1 MPSRRF
7 GRPAVVVAT
16 LIAFSVL
23 ILVFIGEG
31 LKAFVRKDGVSLG
44 KRDITFGLN
53 WQTTI
58 STPST
63 ARSEILA
70 LHDCSPDS
78 LNTPTSLII
87 DRIQSEKHAMEEST
101 TVSAILA
108 QGTNTVSFALQGRS
122 DMVSVILADINSLVT
137 HPTGVSNTVRDA
149 TGLLAIA
156 MAKSRPS
163 ISTTSVQSAST
174 PTDLHSLAAFELSKK
189 AEAYNVHHNSHGES
203 CDCAACISS
212 TAASIPITIAPPLPT
227 HELMARAFVAR
238 AETVTVTISVCSDSA
253 SNSTGSANQSPPP
266 PPGPKNSSPAPEISN
281 PASSRP
287 KNPSPASNATSS
299 GPKNPVPGSENSNA
313 TSPSRPNPPFTNS
326 TNSGAGSGGADDEG
340 AGNRGAAAGS
350 AGSGAGGAASASGA
364 VASAA
369 SLFSGNT
376 SQPTGNAQSSNKGSK
391 PSTTIKSTP
400 AENTSPATSASI
412 SPPIASQASAAS
424 TGIDNSIFALIT
436 PAVSNIVY
444 VISTIGPIAVMV
456 VMGQIW
462 LL

>member
-7 GRPAVVVAT
+7 ARPAMAVAT

-44 KRDITFGLN
+44 KRDFAFGLD

-63 ARSEILA
+63 ARSEISA
-70 LHDCSPDS
+70 LNEYEPAS

-87 DRIQSEKHAMEEST
+87 DHTQSQKQAMEEGPT
-101 TVSAILA
+101 TVSAILI
-108 QGTNTVSFALQGRS
+108 QGTNTVSFDLQGRP
-122 DMVSVILADINSLVT
+122 DMVSVILANINSLVT

-163 ISTTSVQSAST
+163 ISSTSVQLAST

-189 AEAYNVHHNSHGES
+189 AAAYNAHHDSNCET
-203 CDCAACISS
+203 CDCAACISAP
-212 TAASIPITIAPPLPT
+212 AASIPITTAPPLPT
-227 HELMARAFVAR
+227 HKLMARAFVAR

-253 SNSTGSANQSPPP
+253 SKPSNSTGSGNQSPPP
-266 PPGPKNSSPAPEISN
+266 ASGPNNSAPAPE
-281 PASSRP
+281 R
-287 KNPSPASNATSS
+287 
-299 GPKNPVPGSENSNA
+299 
-313 TSPSRPNPPFTNS
+313 
-326 TNSGAGSGGADDEG
+326 AGNGGAVNG
-340 AGNRGAAAGS
+340 GAAAGS
-350 AGSGAGGAASASGA
+350 AGSGASAGGAASASGA

-376 SQPTGNAQSSNKGSK
+376 SQPTGNAQSSDKGSK
-391 PSTTIKSTP
+391 PSITSKSTP
-400 AENTSPATSASI
+400 AENTSPATSTSI

-436 PAVSNIVY
+436 PAFSNIVY